1 MSATSALQASPAAGT
16 NVFRTCPVT
25 GLKIDLRAETLIK
38 ANAVA
43 AVVFLAIG
51 GFFGLLV
58 ALTRWPAVHILPAD
72 WFYLVLT
79 AHGLDVLLVW
89 IIFFEMAILY
99 FASAVLLNSRIAA
112 PWLAWVAFAMML
124 AGAVITNVAVLQGN
138 SSVMFTS
145 YVPMRAEPHFYLG
158 IILFAVGALIGCG
171 IFFGTLVI
179 AREERT
185 YEGSIPLVTFGA
197 LTAAIIA
204 VFTIASGAIILIPTL
219 LWSVDLVEHID
230 PLMYKTVWWAM
241 GHSSQ
246 QINVSA
252 HVAVWYAI
260 AAMVL
265 GAKPIS
271 EKVSRL
277 AFLMYI
283 LFLQLASAHHMLV
296 EPGISSE
303 FKIFNTSYAMYLAV
317 LGSMV
322 HGMTV
327 PGSIEAAQRRRGFDN
342 GLFEWLRKAPWGN
355 PAFSGM
361 FMSLVMFGFLGGIS
375 GVVLGVEQLNLIMH
389 NTLYVP
395 GHFHATV
402 VAGTTLAFMAITYLV
417 VPLIFRRDLVL
428 KSWAKYQPYVF
439 GIGVAGIS
447 VFMMGAGT
455 LGVSRRHWDITFA
468 DAPLAF
474 DYPAAAFLMMGLNG
488 ISAVLAAAGGF
499 MYIAV
504 VVGSILFGRKLG
516 AADTKLDLLSAP
528 TATGAPAVEA
538 EAVGHYGSAGTL
550 RIPGTAVLVG
560 VFFTAFV
567 LYYFVNWKY
576 LSEVWP
582 LR

>member
-1 MSATSALQASPAAGT
+1 MATSEQ
-16 NVFRTCPVT
+16 FRVCPTT
-25 GLKIDLRAETLIK
+25 GLKIHLSAERLIK
-38 ANAVA
+38 ANAFV

-51 GFFGLLV
+51 GLFGLLV

-72 WFYLVLT
+72 WFYLILT
-79 AHGLDVLLVW
+79 AHGFDVLLVW
-89 IIFFEMAILY
+89 VIFFEMAVLY
-99 FASAVLLNSRIAA
+99 FASAILLNSRLAA
-112 PWLAWVAFAMML
+112 PKVAWVGFGLML
-124 AGAVITNVAVLQGN
+124 VGALIVNFAVLQGQ

-145 YVPMRAEPHFYLG
+145 YPPMQAAPHFYLG
-158 IILFAVGALIGCG
+158 LILFAVGALAGCCV
-171 IFFGTLVI
+171 FFGTLVV
-179 AREERT
+179 AKAEKT

-204 VFTIASGAIILIPTL
+204 VFTLASGAIILIPTL
-219 LWSVDLVEHID
+219 LWSLGLVANID
-230 PLMYKTVWWAM
+230 PLMYKAVWWAM

-246 QINVSA
+246 QINVAA

-265 GAKPIS
+265 GAKPLS

-283 LFLQLASAHHMLV
+283 LFLQLASAHHLLV

-303 FKIFNTSYAMYLAV
+303 WKIFNTSYAMYLAV

-327 PGSIEAAQRRRGFDN
+327 PGSIEAAQRAKGYTN

-355 PAFSGM
+355 PAFAGM
-361 FMSLVMFGFLGGIS
+361 FMSLLLFGFLGGIS
-375 GVVLGVEQLNLIMH
+375 GVVLGTEQINLIMH

-402 VAGTTLAFMAITYLV
+402 VAGTTLTFMAVTYLLI
-417 VPLIFRRDLVL
+417 PLIWQRELVMKKL
-428 KSWAKYQPYVF
+428 ARIQPYMF
-439 GIGVAGIS
+439 GAGVAGIS
-447 VFMMGAGT
+447 LFMMGAGT
-455 LGVSRRHWDITFA
+455 LGVARRHWDITFS
-468 DAPLAF
+468 DAVFQF
-474 DYPAAAFLMMGLNG
+474 DYPGAAFLMMGLNG
-488 ISAVLAAAGGF
+488 LAAILAALGGVI
-499 MYIAV
+499 YVVV
-504 VVGSILFGRKLG
+504 VVGSIFFGKRIDAKASETARP
-516 AADTKLDLLSAP
+516 AA
-528 TATGAPAVEA
+528 
-538 EAVGHYGSAGTL
+538 AVGQYGSATTMA
-550 RIPGTAVLVG
+550 IPGTAVLVA

-576 LSEVWP
+576 LAEVWP